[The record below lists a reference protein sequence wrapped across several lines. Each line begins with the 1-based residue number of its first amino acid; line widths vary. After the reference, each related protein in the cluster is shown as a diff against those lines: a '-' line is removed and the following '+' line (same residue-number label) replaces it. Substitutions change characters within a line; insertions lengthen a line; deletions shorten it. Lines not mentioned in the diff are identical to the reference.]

1 VTETRAPRAAV
12 GRTALLVGTAALLL
26 VAVVLSVAVGARS
39 LAPGVV
45 WELLWRPD
53 GSADAAIVH
62 ELRVPRTLLG
72 LAVGA
77 ALGLSGAL
85 LQSLTRN
92 PLADPGLLGVN
103 AGAAAAV
110 VVGLAAGV
118 SGLRAQVWLAVL
130 GAGVAAAAVHLVGG
144 QAAGRRAAPER
155 LVLAGAAV
163 SAALMALVW
172 GLTLLDPDVLDRF
185 RSWMVGSLSG
195 RDLAV
200 LVPVAPV
207 LAVGL
212 VLGLA
217 LAGPLNA
224 MALGEDTGRA
234 LGLRPGLVR
243 GTTGLAVT
251 LLCGAA
257 TAAVGPLTF
266 VGLAVPHA
274 VRSLTGPDDRWVL
287 PLSVLA
293 APVLV
298 LLADVLGRVVVPPG
312 ELPVGVVT
320 AFLGAPVLIALVR
333 RRGVVR

>member
-1 VTETRAPRAAV
+1 VTETRARVAV
-12 GRTALLVGTAALLL
+12 GRTTLLVGVAALLL
-26 VAVVLSVAVGARS
+26 IAVVLSVAVGARS
-39 LAPGVV
+39 LPPWLV
-45 WELLWRPD
+45 WQLLWHPD

-62 ELRVPRTLLG
+62 ELRVPRTALG
-72 LAVGA
+72 LAAGA

-110 VVGLAAGV
+110 VVGLAL
-118 SGLRAQVWLAVL
+118 GLTQVRAQVWLAVL
-130 GAGVAAAAVHLVGG
+130 GAGLAAVVVHLVGG

-163 SAALMALVW
+163 SAALMAGVW
-172 GLTLLDPDVLDRF
+172 GLTLLDPDVLDRYRF
-185 RSWMVGSLSG
+185 WTVGSLAG

-200 LVPVAPV
+200 LGQVGPV
-207 LAVGL
+207 LAAGL
-212 VLGLA
+212 VLGLL

-234 LGLRPGLVR
+234 LGVRPGVVR
-243 GTTGLAVT
+243 GATGLAVT

-257 TAAVGPLTF
+257 TAAVGPLAF

-274 VRSLTGPDDRWVL
+274 VRSCTGPDDRWVL

-293 APVLV
+293 APALV
-298 LLADVLGRVVVPPG
+298 LLADVLGRVAVAPA

-333 RRGVVR
+333 RRGVAP